1 MYKRILVPYDGS
13 APSRAGLYQAIGLA
27 ADSGAT
33 LVVLNVVSELP
44 LLMAPEAC
52 VNYGQ
57 MSEILMNA
65 GRELVQEA
73 AGLADKDGVKCESQ
87 VVDGGASAVC
97 DVIVDQIT
105 AQHCDLV
112 VMGTHGR
119 RGLKRLT
126 LGSDA
131 EMVVRGAT
139 VPVLLAK
146 AAETVK

>member
-13 APSRAGLYQAIGLA
+13 EPSRAGLREAIDLA
-27 ADSGAT
+27 AGAGAT

-44 LLMAPEAC
+44 LLTGGEIYM
-52 VNYGQ
+52 NYGEIA
-57 MSEILMNA
+57 EILMKT
-65 GRELVQEA
+65 GRQLAQEA
-73 AGLADKDGVKCESQ
+73 AGIAGKAGVTCESH
-87 VVDGGASAVC
+87 VIDGGASAVC
-97 DVIVDQIT
+97 DVILDQIAT
-105 AQHCDLV
+105 QRCDLV

-131 EMVVRGAT
+131 ELVVRRSS

-146 AAETVK
+146 AAQASM

>member
-13 APSRAGLYQAIGLA
+13 APSRAGLAEAIDLA

-33 LVVLNVVSELP
+33 LVLLHVVSELP
-44 LLMAPEAC
+44 LLMGSEAY
-52 VNYGQ
+52 VNYG
-57 MSEILMNA
+57 ELADILMTSGQA
-65 GRELVQEA
+65 LAQEA
-73 AGLADKDGVKCESQ
+73 AGIADKAGVKFETK
-87 VVDGGASAVC
+87 VIDGGATAVC
-97 DVIVDQIT
+97 DVILDQIT

-112 VMGTHGR
+112 AMGTHGR

-131 EMVVRGAT
+131 ELVLRRSP

-146 AAETVK
+146 AAEASE

>member
-1 MYKRILVPYDGS
+1 MYQRILVPYDGS
-13 APSRAGLYQAIGLA
+13 APSRAGLREAMGLA
-27 ADSGAT
+27 FESGAT

-44 LLMAPEAC
+44 VLIGGEAY

-57 MSEILMNA
+57 IAEILMKNGQA
-65 GRELVQEA
+65 LAQEA
-73 AGLADKDGVKCESQ
+73 ASVARKDGVKCEMH
-87 VVDGGASAVC
+87 VIDAGAVPVC
-97 DVIVDQIT
+97 DVIVDQIA
-105 AQHCDLV
+105 AQRCDLV

-131 EMVVRGAT
+131 EMVVRRAS

-146 AAETVK
+146 SAEDLA

>member
-13 APSRAGLYQAIGLA
+13 EPSRAGLREAIDLA

-44 LLMAPEAC
+44 LLTGGEIYM
-52 VNYGQ
+52 NYGELV
-57 MSEILMNA
+57 EILKKTGQKLA
-65 GRELVQEA
+65 QEA
-73 AGLADKDGVKCESQ
+73 VGIAEKDGVKCESH
-87 VVDGGASAVC
+87 VIDAGATPVC
-97 DVIVDQIT
+97 DVILDQVA
-105 AQHCDLV
+105 AQRCDLV

-131 EMVVRGAT
+131 ELVVRRSS

-146 AAETVK
+146 AAEASL

>member
-13 APSRAGLYQAIGLA
+13 APSRAGLREAMDLA
-27 ADSGAT
+27 FDSGAT
-33 LVVLNVVSELP
+33 LVVLHVVSELP
-44 LLMAPEAC
+44 LLMAGEAH

-57 MSEILMNA
+57 IAEILMQTGQA
-65 GRELVQEA
+65 LAQEA
-73 AGLADKDGVKCESQ
+73 AVVARKDGIPCEMQ
-87 VVDGGASAVC
+87 VIDAGAVPVC
-97 DVIVDQIT
+97 DVIVDQIG
-105 AQHCDLV
+105 AQRCDLV

-131 EMVVRGAT
+131 EMVVRRAA

-146 AAETVK
+146 CAEAVA

>member
-13 APSRAGLYQAIGLA
+13 EPSRAGLREAIDLA

-44 LLMAPEAC
+44 LLTGGEIYM
-52 VNYGQ
+52 NYGELV
-57 MSEILMNA
+57 EILKKTGQKLA
-65 GRELVQEA
+65 QEA
-73 AGLADKDGVKCESQ
+73 VGIAEKDGLKCESH
-87 VVDGGASAVC
+87 VIDGGATPVC
-97 DVIVDQIT
+97 DVILDQVA
-105 AQHCDLV
+105 AQRCDLV

-131 EMVVRGAT
+131 ELVVRRSS

-146 AAETVK
+146 AAEASL